1 MNREEA
7 LKILI
12 NGESEPCYKTCDE
25 DCGKVMICLNHK
37 CKWAEAMDVIREALK
52 DRPHGKWKELDSI
65 VAKAKC
71 SVCGGITVTELGE
84 PNFCPNC
91 GASMPKEGDPDD
103 RA

>member
-37 CKWAEAMDVIREALK
+37 CKWAEAMDVIRDAVK
-52 DRPHGKWKELDSI
+52 NRPSGHWETLEF
-65 VAKAKC
+65 KASPTLYKC
-71 SVCGGITVTELGE
+71 SNCSERMLYQY
-84 PNFCPNC
+84 NFCPNC
-91 GASMPKEGDPDD
+91 GADMKEGEEE
-103 RA
+103 